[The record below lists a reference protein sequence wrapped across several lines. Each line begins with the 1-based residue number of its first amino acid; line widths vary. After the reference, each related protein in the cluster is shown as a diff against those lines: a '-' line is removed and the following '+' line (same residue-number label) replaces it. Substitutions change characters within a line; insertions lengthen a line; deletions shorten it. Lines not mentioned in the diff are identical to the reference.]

1 MGQRH
6 PDIEFIG
13 KMLGKVLGAVHG
25 TMLTASAAETNLK
38 ACELPFNETLDMS
51 IHESIYIVKE
61 LQDLHVILQE
71 LDYLGI
77 APGEL
82 SVILEFS
89 GIVH

>member
-6 PDIEFIG
+6 PDIEFLG

-25 TMLTASAAETNLK
+25 TVLAASAAETNLK

-51 IHESIYIVKE
+51 IHESIYIVQE
-61 LQDLHVILQE
+61 LQDFPVILQE